1 MHEFS
6 AALRL
11 NLHYIKYVLFNVGIV
26 YTVKQ
31 LTDFWQYWI
40 IVRLPNIYGFAHTL
54 CLYAYNT
61 YNIYSAS

>member
-31 LTDFWQYWI
+31 LTDFWQY
-40 IVRLPNIYGFAHTL
+40 
-54 CLYAYNT
+54 
-61 YNIYSAS
+61 